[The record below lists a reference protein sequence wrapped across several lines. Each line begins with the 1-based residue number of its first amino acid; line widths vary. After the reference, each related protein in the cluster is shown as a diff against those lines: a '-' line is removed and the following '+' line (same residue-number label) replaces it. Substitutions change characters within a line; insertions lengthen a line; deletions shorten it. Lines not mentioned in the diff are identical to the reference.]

1 MRGSEMVSFA
11 LWYDSFLV
19 DSWGICQQ
27 QCRVLELIW
36 LEWFDLCS
44 VQCDRVILCFFMFFP
59 KWQNMVVQ
67 RLHACHLAEFAAGVL
82 CKSRNSRHGSLP
94 YLTGCRNRRTCW
106 TCTILNKYIYMCGLC
121 IYIYIYIDYSRLYRK
136 IRNDHSCIFQAVW
149 LSVCGKRY
157 LLIMRTDVAIEEIF
171 RSCQRVCG
179 ENLYILQ
186 SLLVKWPRVGNGRP
200 FKKHVDY
207 LSRGPASI
215 DSLPNLECH
224 SKILDF
230 ATVIDK

>member
-106 TCTILNKYIYMCGLC
+106 TCTILNKYIYICVWIM
-121 IYIYIYIDYSRLYRK
+121 YIYIYIS
-136 IRNDHSCIFQAVW
+136 II
-149 LSVCGKRY
+149 
-157 LLIMRTDVAIEEIF
+157 
-171 RSCQRVCG
+171 
-179 ENLYILQ
+179 
-186 SLLVKWPRVGNGRP
+186 
-200 FKKHVDY
+200 VDY
-207 LSRGPASI
+207 IGRFGMITAAYFKLSGCLCVVKDISSSCAQT
-215 DSLPNLECH
+215 LPSRRFSGRAKGSVE
-224 SKILDF
+224 KISTSCSRCWSNDQELAMVDPLKNMSTILVAVQLALIPCPIWN
-230 ATVIDK
+230 ATARS

>member
-1 MRGSEMVSFA
+1 MLCSQSSSCRWPCRLSTRSISCSKACPKVPLQTGASMRGSEMVSFA

-19 DSWGICQQ
+19 DSCGICQQ

-106 TCTILNKYIYMCGLC
+106 TCTILNKYIYICVDYV
-121 IYIYIYIDYSRLYRK
+121 YIYRL
-136 IRNDHSCIFQAVW
+136 
-149 LSVCGKRY
+149 
-157 LLIMRTDVAIEEIF
+157 
-171 RSCQRVCG
+171 
-179 ENLYILQ
+179 
-186 SLLVKWPRVGNGRP
+186 
-200 FKKHVDY
+200 
-207 LSRGPASI
+207 
-215 DSLPNLECH
+215 
-224 SKILDF
+224 
-230 ATVIDK
+230 